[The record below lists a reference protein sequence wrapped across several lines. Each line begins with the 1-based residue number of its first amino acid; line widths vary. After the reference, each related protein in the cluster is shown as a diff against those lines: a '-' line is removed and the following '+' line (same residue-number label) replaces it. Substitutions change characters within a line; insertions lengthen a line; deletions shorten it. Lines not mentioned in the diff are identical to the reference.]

1 MKITQEQVA
10 QSLKALLGTLI
21 VHSWVLCFRRLM

>member
-1 MKITQEQVA
+1 MTQEQIA

-21 VHSWVLCFRRLM
+21 VHSWVLCHLRLM